1 MRISIVVYSHTGH
14 TLSVARELE
23 RRLAADGHTVDLE
36 MLETIRPL
44 RMGDT
49 TAELSSFPTVDDY
62 DLVLFACPVR
72 GGTPAPPMRVYLERM
87 ASLEDKGVI
96 CLVTGAMPFNW
107 GRKQALAQMR
117 ELCEAKGARVLN
129 TDSVWWP
136 GPNRKRRISQVIE
149 RIRHDL

>member
-87 ASLEDKGVI
+87 ASLEDKGVYLS
-96 CLVTGAMPFNW
+96 CDRCDALQLGP
-107 GRKQALAQMR
+107 QAGS
-117 ELCEAKGARVLN
+117 CPDARAL
-129 TDSVWWP
+129 
-136 GPNRKRRISQVIE
+136 
-149 RIRHDL
+149 